1 MSVKYVMKP
10 KPQEAKAQ
18 YTVVTS
24 DQLIQAFET
33 LCARNQWTKAEVLE
47 LMMTKAV
54 RDAEDLALDIHR
66 QRIRKARGKLWEN
79 PS

>member
-1 MSVKYVMKP
+1 M

-18 YTVVTS
+18 YTVATS

-33 LCARNQWTKAEVLE
+33 MCARNQWTKAEVLE

-54 RDAEDLALDIHR
+54 RENDDLALDIHR
-66 QRIRKARGKLWEN
+66 LRIRKARGKLWEDT
-79 PS
+79 